1 MEIVLNEDELKA
13 IIKEAEENYLSVL
26 YLIAVQLI
34 ERVASSRSL
43 SVF

>member
-26 YLIAVQLI
+26 NLIAVQLI
-34 ERVASSRSL
+34 ERVASSHSL